1 MFNEVPIIPKSLCEW
16 DFSGG
21 SMSFLCF
28 MFFGKELERHSQI
41 SSARA
46 TACYVIGKQTVAD

>member
-1 MFNEVPIIPKSLCEW
+1 MERILAVGQCLAFVL
-16 DFSGG
+16 
-21 SMSFLCF
+21 FLITE
-28 MFFGKELERHSQI
+28 FFGKQLEERHSQI